1 MTLQEKIQAYNQ
13 AKKDLEKQ
21 AKDLKSDFEKYLVN
35 KNIPLVERWEFF
47 VNSDEGFKNHKRS
60 IHRANSEGMQYVMDN
75 WFNAPEVYGRGKRID
90 VADLFGDCVHN
101 GNIYPENFSYKMQ
114 KEDAQE
120 LLEEAL
126 EEILNNNLGS
136 FCFDW

>member
-21 AKDLKSDFEKYLVN
+21 AKALQGEFQKYIVD

-47 VNSDEGFKNHKRS
+47 VNADDNFKNHKDWIYS
-60 IHRANSEGMQYVMDN
+60 AKGQGMKYVMDN
-75 WFNAPEVYGRGKRID
+75 WFNAPEVYGRGKTID
-90 VADLFGDCVHN
+90 VGSLFGDCVHN
-101 GNIYPENFSYKMQ
+101 GNLYPENFAYKMQ

-120 LLEEAL
+120 YLESAL
-126 EEILNNNLGS
+126 EEILKENLGS

>member
-1 MTLQEKIQAYNQ
+1 MTLQEKIKAYNQ

-21 AKDLKSDFEKYLVN
+21 AKDLKSDFEKYLIN
-35 KNIPLVERWEFF
+35 KSIPLVERWEFF
-47 VNSDEGFKNHKRS
+47 VNADDGFKNHKSS
-60 IHRANSEGMQYVMDN
+60 IWRANSEGMQYVMDN
-75 WFNAPEVYGRGKRID
+75 WFNAPEVYGRGKKIETSEI
-90 VADLFGDCVHN
+90 FGDCVHH